1 MPIQVYLHRRQNTD
15 STLLYDM
22 RSPQKTRLKSKRNL
36 KNLNQNVQ
44 NPNKDSNK
52 SKGEMN

>member
-15 STLLYDM
+15 RTLLYDM
-22 RSPQKTRLKSKRNL
+22 RSPKNTRLKSKRNL

>member
-1 MPIQVYLHRRQNTD
+1 MPIQVHLHRRQNTD
-15 STLLYDM
+15 RNILYDM

-36 KNLNQNVQ
+36 KNLNQNVE
-44 NPNKDSNK
+44 NPNKYSNK

>member
-1 MPIQVYLHRRQNTD
+1 MQDYANS
-15 STLLYDM
+15 STFTQKTKHMTYDM

-44 NPNKDSNK
+44 NPKK
-52 SKGEMN
+52 RFKQI